1 MKRQMRTALWAVAAA
16 VAMLAAPVAATAQ
29 DKKGAGKEIKLA
41 TLAPKGSA
49 WAKILEK
56 GAKEIEVGTEGRV
69 KIKYF
74 FSGQQGDE
82 RDVVRKMTSG
92 NLDGAALTAVGL
104 GLIKGD
110 VRVLELPFLFTNDQ
124 QVDYVRDAMKGD
136 FEAQFDAAGYV
147 LLAWGDVGWTHI
159 YTNFEIK
166 SKADLGKTK
175 MWAWKDDP
183 IVRALFKGLGMNGV
197 PLGVPDVYP
206 QLQTGG
212 IDACYGSPL
221 AAVALQWY
229 TKVKF
234 ATKTPINYA
243 IGALVVRKD
252 VFNSFSA
259 ADQKVIR
266 DASTKTGAELLKT
279 VRKDNERAKKAMQK
293 SGVTFVDTP
302 AALVADLETEGK
314 KVWGAL
320 VGTLY
325 KKEFLEKVM
334 KFRDEAVKKYPK
346 TQQ

>member
-1 MKRQMRTALWAVAAA
+1 MMLKSARLALIAAA
-16 VAMLAAPVAATAQ
+16 AAFLAVVGPGMAQ
-29 DKKGAGKEIKLA
+29 AQEKAGASVELKLA

-56 GAKEIEVGTEGRV
+56 GAKDIETQTNGRV
-69 KIKYF
+69 KVKYF

-92 NLDGAALTAVGL
+92 NLDGAVLTAVGL

-110 VRVLELPFLFTNDQ
+110 VRVLELPFLFTNDKQ
-124 QVDYVRDAMKGD
+124 LDYTRDAMKAD
-136 FEAQFDAAGYV
+136 FEQQFDSAGYV

-159 YTNFEIK
+159 FTNIPINN
-166 SKADLGKTK
+166 KADLAKTK

-183 IVRALFKGLGMNGV
+183 IVRALFKGLGINGV
-197 PLGVPDVYP
+197 PLGVPDVFP

-234 ATKTPINYA
+234 ATTTPISYS
-243 IGALVVRKD
+243 IGAMVVRKD
-252 VFNSFSA
+252 VFSKLPA
-259 ADQKVIR
+259 EDQKIIR
-266 DASTKTGAELLKT
+266 SASTAMSGELLQM

-293 SGVTFVDTP
+293 AGVKFVDTP
-302 AALVADLETEGK
+302 AALVAELQSEAQ
-314 KVWGAL
+314 KVWKAL

-325 KKEFLEKVM
+325 QQAMLDKVL
-334 KFRDEAVKKYPK
+334 KIRGEAVKKFP
-346 TQQ
+346 